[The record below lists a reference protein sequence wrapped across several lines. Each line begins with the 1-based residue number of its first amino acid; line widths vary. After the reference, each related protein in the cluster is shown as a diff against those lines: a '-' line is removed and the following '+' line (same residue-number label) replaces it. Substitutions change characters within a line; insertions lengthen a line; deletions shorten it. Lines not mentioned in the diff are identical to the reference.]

1 MEDGVKE
8 RLTAFLRSKGINNS
22 EFGRRTGTSSAY
34 VSSIRQSI
42 STDVLEKIAQAFPDL
57 NVEWLLL
64 GTGEMY
70 RSDTVTQNGRI
81 NLNFLLSVA
90 EICCNIV
97 TQNGRINLNGD
108 GGNTVNG
115 GETGELIELLR
126 KRDEQIDRLISL
138 LEKEHNNEH
147 EED

>member
-8 RLTAFLRSKGINNS
+8 RLTAFLRKKGINNS

-42 STDVLEKIAQAFPDL
+42 STDVLEKIAKAFPDL

-70 RSDTVTQNGRI
+70 RADTVTQNGHI
-81 NLNFLLSVA
+81 N
-90 EICCNIV
+90 
-97 TQNGRINLNGD
+97 QNDNGS
-108 GGNTVNG
+108 NTVNG
-115 GETGELIELLR
+115 GEAGELIEMLK

-138 LEKEHNNEH
+138 LEKERNNEH
-147 EED
+147 K

>member
-81 NLNFLLSVA
+81 N
-90 EICCNIV
+90 
-97 TQNGRINLNGD
+97 QNGD

>member
-42 STDVLEKIAQAFPDL
+42 STDVLEKIAQAFPEL

-81 NLNFLLSVA
+81 N
-90 EICCNIV
+90 
-97 TQNGRINLNGD
+97 QNGD

>member
-8 RLTAFLRSKGINNS
+8 RLTAFLRKKGINNS

-42 STDVLEKIAQAFPDL
+42 STDVLEKIAKAFPDL

-70 RSDTVTQNGRI
+70 RADTVTQNGHI
-81 NLNFLLSVA
+81 N
-90 EICCNIV
+90 
-97 TQNGRINLNGD
+97 QNGNGS
-108 GGNTVNG
+108 NTVNG
-115 GETGELIELLR
+115 GEAGELIEMLK
-126 KRDEQIDRLISL
+126 KRDEQIDSLISL
-138 LEKEHNNEH
+138 LERERNNEH
-147 EED
+147 K